1 MVPGP
6 AGTAG
11 TGIICMVGAHCPGGP
26 VIAVGGGE
34 GMVMVED
41 AAEPFPLPLSGGGTG
56 YGAAMTC
63 CCGYCI
69 II

>member
-1 MVPGP
+1 
-6 AGTAG
+6 
-11 TGIICMVGAHCPGGP
+11 MVGAHCPGGP